1 MNLLLFFC
9 SPSPGQADNLEQ
21 TGGTPQILVDKTLRM
36 TSRLRLYTVT
46 YSVILCHC
54 RFFDESLVLLNDAE
68 LGRQPLDLHDLQR
81 QPPRGALQRVLRRR
95 RRRRGQLLRRR
106 PQQQGRYSMTS
117 RDSLLLLC
125 DVRFHNSSSIQG
137 LLLLPTV
144 TPDRVTLL
152 RLQ

>member
-36 TSRLRLYTVT
+36 TSRLRVYTVT

-81 QPPRGALQRVLRRR
+81 QPRRGPLQR
-95 RRRRGQLLRRR
+95 LLRR
-106 PQQQGRYSMTS
+106 
-117 RDSLLLLC
+117 
-125 DVRFHNSSSIQG
+125 
-137 LLLLPTV
+137 LLPRRGPQRRQRPRRDQRAGTPRCLKILGKDVKFHISGLSNTLTPMEV
-144 TPDRVTLL
+144 TSTG
-152 RLQ
+152 